1 MKLLVDDVSGPN
13 AAGFALPTGTVTFL
27 LTDIEGSSRRWEHAP
42 GAMAPAVAL
51 HYEILDEAV
60 ARYGGVRPV
69 EQGEGDSV
77 VAAFA
82 RATDAVAAAV
92 DAQRRFLSEE
102 WPEGADL
109 HVRMAVHTGEAQL
122 RDEANYFGQ
131 TVIRCARLR
140 AIGYGDQILVSD
152 ATAGLVVDR
161 MPGQAGLTDLGMH
174 RLKDLGRPE
183 RVWQVVHPD
192 LPATHPELR
201 SLDAH
206 PHNLPVQVTP
216 LIGRDEDVAA
226 LAQLVGAE
234 RLVTLTGSGGVG
246 KTRLALD
253 VAADLLEQFPGG
265 VRFVELAG
273 VADQGAVGPAVLAAL
288 GAHEVA
294 GLEPVEQLAATLPH
308 QPTLLVLDNCEHL
321 VEPCARLTAGLL
333 AQHGSVKVL
342 ATSREPLGVPGE
354 VTWRVRS
361 LSTPSPETVMAV
373 PALSQYEAV
382 RLFIDRARRA
392 RPTFVVDDAN
402 APAIAQICHRLDGIP
417 LALELAAARCRQM
430 SVERIAL
437 ELDDRFHLL
446 AGGARTVLPR
456 QQTLAASVEWSH
468 DRLDESEQIVFRR
481 LGVFAGV
488 FPMEAAEAVASAFG
502 DVEPVTVFDV
512 VSRLIDKNLVVAEER
527 PGGEQHYRLLETLR
541 AYALNRVRIAD
552 ELEAVRDAHVKFWV
566 DWLEAQE
573 PVLHTDAVIDHV
585 ELFHDCLTAA
595 LEWSTREPAVG
606 LHLLRRLGRPWQ
618 GTGRPHAALTG
629 VDALL
634 TEENA
639 ERFPMLWVAAALSVA
654 VLVGTSRG
662 VRDSAALTVRAHQL
676 AEASGEEYWVTLSEW
691 LLGYTEDNSRRLR
704 QLAHERD
711 ERYVECLATILQG
724 AVVVE
729 TPSAALTMLDAPDL
743 RAAARESRY
752 LRDAA
757 DRTAGRAA
765 LAMGDLGRCLEIAR
779 GLGSTPSMLMAAS
792 AVRLLCDAA
801 LLAGDNAAADAA
813 TVLAEARLRKL
824 PGTQATADLAV
835 HRRALLAGGPVRVDP
850 EIRPENLD
858 DRDPLAA
865 SSLSLLCREA
875 IDAGEMTLA
884 VEVVRLQSRESP
896 QGRAVLAAIEATAAQ
911 DEDRWHDALAI
922 AVEHDLRLVGV
933 DALEGI
939 AGVAAAGEA
948 WAEGLRLASAA
959 RRLRD
964 ETGYRWRFRFEQE
977 RIDAAVASA
986 TEALGSEAA
995 DAAEAEGAALDWRQ
1009 AASYAAR
1016 ARGERKRPSHGWA
1029 ALTPTEQ
1036 QVVALVAD
1044 GFTNPQIAERLLMGR
1059 ATVKTHLDH
1068 VFAKTGLHSRT
1079 ELAAEYVRGS
1089 QTSG

>member
-1 MKLLVDDVSGPN
+1 
-13 AAGFALPTGTVTFL
+13 
-27 LTDIEGSSRRWEHAP
+27 
-42 GAMAPAVAL
+42 
-51 HYEILDEAV
+51 
-60 ARYGGVRPV
+60 
-69 EQGEGDSV
+69 
-77 VAAFA
+77 
-82 RATDAVAAAV
+82 
-92 DAQRRFLSEE
+92 
-102 WPEGADL
+102 
-109 HVRMAVHTGEAQL
+109 MAVHTGEAQL
-122 RDEANYFGQ
+122 RDEGNYFGQ

-161 MPGQAGLTDLGMH
+161 LPEQAGLTDLGMH

-226 LAQLVGAE
+226 LARLVGAE

-265 VRFVELAG
+265 VWFVELAG
-273 VADQGAVGPAVLAAL
+273 ISDQGAVGPAVLAAL

-294 GLEPVEQLAATLPH
+294 GLEPVEQLDATLPH

-361 LSTPSPETVMAV
+361 LSTPAPETVMAV

-552 ELEAVRDAHVKFWV
+552 ELEAVRDAQVKFWV

-595 LEWSTREPAVG
+595 LDWSTRGTRGRAAPAAPSRPPVAG
-606 LHLLRRLGRPWQ
+606 NRSAARGAHRGRRSAHRRERRALPDALGRSRAVSGRPRRDFTRRARLGRVDRARAPA
-618 GTGRPHAALTG
+618 GRS
-629 VDALL
+629 
-634 TEENA
+634 
-639 ERFPMLWVAAALSVA
+639 ER
-654 VLVGTSRG
+654 RG
-662 VRDSAALTVRAHQL
+662 VLGHAQRM
-676 AEASGEEYWVTLSEW
+676 ASRLH
-691 LLGYTEDNSRRLR
+691 RR
-704 QLAHERD
+704 Q
-711 ERYVECLATILQG
+711 Q
-724 AVVVE
+724 
-729 TPSAALTMLDAPDL
+729 PAPT
-743 RAAARESRY
+743 AAR
-752 LRDAA
+752 
-757 DRTAGRAA
+757 
-765 LAMGDLGRCLEIAR
+765 
-779 GLGSTPSMLMAAS
+779 P
-792 AVRLLCDAA
+792 
-801 LLAGDNAAADAA
+801 
-813 TVLAEARLRKL
+813 
-824 PGTQATADLAV
+824 
-835 HRRALLAGGPVRVDP
+835 
-850 EIRPENLD
+850 
-858 DRDPLAA
+858 
-865 SSLSLLCREA
+865 
-875 IDAGEMTLA
+875 
-884 VEVVRLQSRESP
+884 
-896 QGRAVLAAIEATAAQ
+896 
-911 DEDRWHDALAI
+911 
-922 AVEHDLRLVGV
+922 
-933 DALEGI
+933 
-939 AGVAAAGEA
+939 
-948 WAEGLRLASAA
+948 
-959 RRLRD
+959 
-964 ETGYRWRFRFEQE
+964 
-977 RIDAAVASA
+977 
-986 TEALGSEAA
+986 
-995 DAAEAEGAALDWRQ
+995 
-1009 AASYAAR
+1009 R
-1016 ARGERKRPSHGWA
+1016 ARTSDTSSASPPSCRAQLSSRP
-1029 ALTPTEQ
+1029 
-1036 QVVALVAD
+1036 
-1044 GFTNPQIAERLLMGR
+1044 R
-1059 ATVKTHLDH
+1059 AP
-1068 VFAKTGLHSRT
+1068 R
-1079 ELAAEYVRGS
+1079 
-1089 QTSG
+1089 

>member
-1 MKLLVDDVSGPN
+1 MLGTMKLLVDDVSGPN

-27 LTDIEGSSRRWEHAP
+27 LTDVEGSTRRWEDAP
-42 GAMAPAVAL
+42 SSMSMAVPR

-60 ARYGGVRPV
+60 ADHGGVRPV

-122 RDEANYFGQ
+122 RDEGNYFGQ

-161 MPGQAGLTDLGMH
+161 LPEQAGLTDLGMH

-226 LAQLVGAE
+226 LARLVGAE

-265 VRFVELAG
+265 VWFVELAG

-294 GLEPVEQLAATLPH
+294 GLEPVEQLDATLPH

-541 AYALNRVRIAD
+541 AYALNRVRVAG
-552 ELEAVRDAHVKFWV
+552 ELEAVRDAHLTFWV
-566 DWLEAQE
+566 DWLEAQA
-573 PVLHTDAVIDHV
+573 PVAPHRRRHRPCRAVPRLPDRG
-585 ELFHDCLTAA
+585 AR
-595 LEWSTREPAVG
+595 LEHA
-606 LHLLRRLGRPWQ
+606 RP
-618 GTGRPHAALTG
+618 R
-629 VDALL
+629 
-634 TEENA
+634 
-639 ERFPMLWVAAALSVA
+639 
-654 VLVGTSRG
+654 
-662 VRDSAALTVRAHQL
+662 
-676 AEASGEEYWVTLSEW
+676 
-691 LLGYTEDNSRRLR
+691 
-704 QLAHERD
+704 
-711 ERYVECLATILQG
+711 
-724 AVVVE
+724 
-729 TPSAALTMLDAPDL
+729 
-743 RAAARESRY
+743 
-752 LRDAA
+752 
-757 DRTAGRAA
+757 GRAA
-765 LAMGDLGRCLEIAR
+765 PAAPAR
-779 GLGSTPSMLMAAS
+779 PP
-792 AVRLLCDAA
+792 V
-801 LLAGDNAAADAA
+801 
-813 TVLAEARLRKL
+813 AR
-824 PGTQATADLAV
+824 
-835 HRRALLAGGPVRVDP
+835 HR
-850 EIRPENLD
+850 
-858 DRDPLAA
+858 
-865 SSLSLLCREA
+865 
-875 IDAGEMTLA
+875 
-884 VEVVRLQSRESP
+884 
-896 QGRAVLAAIEATAAQ
+896 
-911 DEDRWHDALAI
+911 
-922 AVEHDLRLVGV
+922 
-933 DALEGI
+933 
-939 AGVAAAGEA
+939 
-948 WAEGLRLASAA
+948 SAA
-959 RRLRD
+959 RRARR
-964 ETGYRWRFRFEQE
+964 GRRAAHRRE
-977 RIDAAVASA
+977 RRALPD
-986 TEALGSEAA
+986 ALGRSRAVSGRPRRDFTRRARLGRVERARAPAGRSERRGLLGRAQRMVSR
-995 DAAEAEGAALDWRQ
+995 LHRRQ
-1009 AASYAAR
+1009 QPAPTAAR
-1016 ARGERKRPSHGWA
+1016 PRARRAIRRVPRHHPAGPSCRRDSERGVDHARRARPPGRGPREPLSARRRRPNGRPSRARHGRSR
-1029 ALTPTEQ
+1029 P
-1036 QVVALVAD
+1036 VPRD
-1044 GFTNPQIAERLLMGR
+1044 R
-1059 ATVKTHLDH
+1059 A
-1068 VFAKTGLHSRT
+1068 RT
-1079 ELAAEYVRGS
+1079 RARPRRC
-1089 QTSG
+1089 